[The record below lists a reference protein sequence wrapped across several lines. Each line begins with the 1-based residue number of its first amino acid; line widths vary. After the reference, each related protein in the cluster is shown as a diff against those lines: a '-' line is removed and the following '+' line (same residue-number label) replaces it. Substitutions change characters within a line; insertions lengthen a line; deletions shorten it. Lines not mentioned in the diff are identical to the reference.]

1 MKAIV
6 LLLTASLIFF
16 SLGLQAFSCEPT
28 LASEASPPSPNPESG
43 VESPRP
49 LIPNP
54 LPRLSEAEIKAL
66 QAEVAQ
72 SIDLWFDLAGVS
84 AMSPPPALTDELEN
98 YREAWSAVNPNVATF
113 LGAWV
118 YMDSAGSFY
127 SVTVF
132 PSRTPGQACV
142 LEFIPESSLYIYN
155 EVTGEYVKD
164 ILAEQLLTISVAM
177 VQDGHLRS
185 SQVRS
190 VGSATVMANYA
201 EDHPVAFMGLM
212 DDQGTR
218 RVVALASP
226 PTLPSDLPEALV
238 GPVSLTLSTYGCITD
253 PVLPGE

>member
-6 LLLTASLIFF
+6 VLLTVSLIF

-28 LASEASPPSPNPESG
+28 LASEASPPSPNPELG

-49 LIPNP
+49 LIPDP

-98 YREAWSAVNPNVATF
+98 YREAWSAVNPDVSTF
-113 LGAWV
+113 LGSWV
-118 YMDSAGSFY
+118 YLDSAGSFY

-164 ILAEQLLTISVAM
+164 ILADQLLTVSVAT

-212 DDQGTR
+212 DEQGTS
-218 RVVALASP
+218 RVVALASLP
-226 PTLPSDLPEALV
+226 ALPSDLPEALV
-238 GPVSLTLSTYGCITD
+238 EPVSQTLHTYGCTTD
-253 PVLPGE
+253 LALSRE